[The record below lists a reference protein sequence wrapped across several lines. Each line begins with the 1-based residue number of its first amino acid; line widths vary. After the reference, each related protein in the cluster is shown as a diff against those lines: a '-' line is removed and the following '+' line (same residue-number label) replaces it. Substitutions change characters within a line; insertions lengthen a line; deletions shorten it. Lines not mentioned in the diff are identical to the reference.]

1 VDSKIAQSFIK
12 SKETLY
18 DQLPEIDF
26 TNILHAAFKRADPK
40 SANKNSQAISIFA
53 LLGSANVKFC
63 IKFGV
68 IDSCYT
74 NLHYAIF
81 EINKNSSLEAG

>member
-1 VDSKIAQSFIK
+1 MQLLSVQIPKAQIK
-12 SKETLY
+12 TVKPSV
-18 DQLPEIDF
+18 F
-26 TNILHAAFKRADPK
+26 
-40 SANKNSQAISIFA
+40 FA